1 MCGFAGLLTGSQA
14 PAGML
19 EDTAKRMAARLVHRG
34 PDDEGAWSDPAVGLA
49 FGFRRLAIL
58 DLTPAGHQPM
68 LSRAGRYAVVFNGEI
83 YNWRSLRAELDRATG
98 GLPWRGHSDTEVLLE
113 AVEYWGIE
121 RTLNA
126 LNGMFAIALWDRED
140 RVLHLARDRLGEKPL
155 YYGWTRD
162 GFLFGSELKALAS
175 HPGAGLEIDRDALA
189 LYLHHAYV
197 PGPLSI
203 YREFH
208 KLSPGCWLTLPASA
222 AANDVGAEIRPYW
235 SVKDKAEEMAA
246 QPFRGD
252 ERAAEDRLDELLH
265 DSVRLR
271 LEADVPVGAFL
282 SGGIDSSTVVAIM
295 QRELGR
301 PARSF
306 SIGFDDPRFDEAPF
320 ARRIARHLGTD
331 HTELYVR
338 DDDALSL
345 LPRLPEIY
353 DEPFA
358 DVSAIPTVLLAQLT
372 RRHVTVGLSGDGG
385 DELFGGYPRYPDAAR
400 RWLRIARLPSALR
413 RAARVMSGCLPAA
426 QSGALFRVSRRL
438 EEMASADAV
447 EFYRRYVSR
456 WRVTRNLARG
466 ANPRVSLF
474 DGSRVPAL
482 ESPQALFMALDA
494 AGYLPDDLLV
504 KIDRATM
511 AYGLEAR
518 APLLDHRIAEF
529 AWSLPESL
537 KIRPGGAKWLLRQV
551 LARYVPREMWER
563 PKQGFEPPVGA
574 WLRGPLRD
582 WAEDLLSEK
591 RLREDGFIDPV
602 PVRRRW
608 AEHLS
613 GRRDWRFELWTV
625 LMFQAWRERWR
636 RRR

>member
-19 EDTAKRMAARLVHRG
+19 EDMAKRMASRLVHRG
-34 PDDEGAWSDPAVGLA
+34 PDDEGAWCDPAAGLG

-68 LSRAGRYAVVFNGEI
+68 LSRSGRYAVVFNGEI
-83 YNWRSLRAELDRATG
+83 YNWRNLRTELDQATG
-98 GLPWRGHSDTEVLLE
+98 GVPWRGHSDTEVLLE
-113 AVEYWGIE
+113 AVEHWGVE
-121 RTLNA
+121 RALNA
-126 LNGMFAIALWDRED
+126 FNGMFAIALWDSQD

-155 YYGWTRD
+155 YYGRTRD
-162 GFLFGSELKALAS
+162 GLLFGSELKALAA
-175 HPGAGLEIDRDALA
+175 HPAASLEVDRDALA
-189 LYLHHAYV
+189 LYLRQTYV

-208 KLSPGCWLTLPASA
+208 KLPAGAWLTLPASE
-222 AANDVGAEIRPYW
+222 AANGHGAKIRPYW
-235 SVKDKAEEMAA
+235 SLKNKVEEAA
-246 QPFRGD
+246 ARPFHGD

-265 DSVRLR
+265 DAVRLR

-320 ARRIARHLGTD
+320 AKRIAQHLGTD

-338 DDDALSL
+338 DADALEL

-358 DVSAIPTVLLAQLT
+358 DISSIPTVLLAQLT

-385 DELFGGYPRYPDAAR
+385 DELFGGYPRYQDAAR
-400 RWLRIARLPSALR
+400 RWQRLAGLPPGLRRLAGGMGRRLPSAS
-413 RAARVMSGCLPAA
+413 SGP
-426 QSGALFRVSRRL
+426 LFRLSRRL
-438 EEMASADAV
+438 EDMAATDAI
-447 EFYRRYVSR
+447 EFYRLYVSR
-456 WRVTRNLARG
+456 WRATRGLALG
-466 ANPRVSLF
+466 AKPVVGPY
-474 DGSRVPAL
+474 DQAGGPAL
-482 ESPQALFMALDA
+482 ESPQGLFMMLDA

-511 AYGLEAR
+511 AFGLEAR
-518 APLLDHRIAEF
+518 APLLDHRVAEF
-529 AWSLPESL
+529 AWSLPDSMR
-537 KIRPGGAKWLLRQV
+537 IRHGTGKWLLRQV

-574 WLRGPLRD
+574 WLRGPLRE

-591 RLREDGFIDPV
+591 RLREDGFIDPA

-608 AEHLS
+608 TEHLS

-625 LMFQAWRERWR
+625 LMFQAWYAR
-636 RRR
+636 RQAQ